1 MCCIV
6 FVSVCVYV
14 YMQSQ
19 NVYDD
24 TNSVFPVL
32 LMWLGAFV
40 YTRNWIFICVDAS
53 VLWFFVCF
61 TFGVRIHVILFFSK

>member
-24 TNSVFPVL
+24 TNSVFSCSAHVV
-32 LMWLGAFV
+32 G
-40 YTRNWIFICVDAS
+40 CVCVFTKLDFYMCDAS
-53 VLWFFVCF
+53 VLCF
-61 TFGVRIHVILFFSK
+61 SCVSRLV